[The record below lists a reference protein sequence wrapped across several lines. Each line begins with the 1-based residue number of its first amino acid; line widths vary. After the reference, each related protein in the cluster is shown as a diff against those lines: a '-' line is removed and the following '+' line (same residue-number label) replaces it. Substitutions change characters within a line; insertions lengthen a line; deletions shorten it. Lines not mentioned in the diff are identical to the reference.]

1 MEDSKGGSQNIK
13 GEQEEDQS
21 LPTEDMGGG
30 GCGKLTTN
38 QLPMREKGTV
48 RISQSPIKGSGKFLS
63 WLIQNPPKPT
73 TPPPKRQ

>member
-30 GCGKLTTN
+30 GVWEIDYKSTTN
-38 QLPMREKGTV
+38 EGEGDCKNITEPYKGI
-48 RISQSPIKGSGKFLS
+48 R
-63 WLIQNPPKPT
+63 
-73 TPPPKRQ
+73 

>member
-1 MEDSKGGSQNIK
+1 MEDFKGGSQNIK

-21 LPTEDMGGG
+21 LPTEDMGGGG

-63 WLIQNPPKPT
+63 
-73 TPPPKRQ
+73 

>member
-1 MEDSKGGSQNIK
+1 MEDFKGGSQNIK

-30 GCGKLTTN
+30 GCGKLTIN

-48 RISQSPIKGSGKFLS
+48 RISQSPTG
-63 WLIQNPPKPT
+63 N
-73 TPPPKRQ
+73 

>member
-1 MEDSKGGSQNIK
+1 MEDLKGGSQNIK

-21 LPTEDMGGG
+21 LPTEDMGGR

-63 WLIQNPPKPT
+63 
-73 TPPPKRQ
+73 

>member
-1 MEDSKGGSQNIK
+1 MEDFKGGSQNIK

-38 QLPMREKGTV
+38 QLPNEREGDCKNITEPYKGI
-48 RISQSPIKGSGKFLS
+48 R
-63 WLIQNPPKPT
+63 
-73 TPPPKRQ
+73 